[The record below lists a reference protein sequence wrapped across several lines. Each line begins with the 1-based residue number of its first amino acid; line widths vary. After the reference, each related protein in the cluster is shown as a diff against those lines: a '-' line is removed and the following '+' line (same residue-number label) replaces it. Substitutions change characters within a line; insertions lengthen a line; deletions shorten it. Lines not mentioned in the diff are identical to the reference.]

1 MAKTGAEKLAAKQR
15 RLSKRGSIQGQLQ
28 AENLR
33 AATID
38 PMKAKMSAQERG
50 GMALEAGA
58 AAGAANAPAMQ
69 QLAEAGMMGDKQAL
83 SSMGAD
89 LQKTATDAAYQ
100 GAAAA
105 EQSDQQ
111 RVMQAQQKKE
121 QGLQAALQEK
131 IRKKEAVMSD
141 IQKGAQIAGQVA
153 GAATGVSGFI
163 NTLPGKT

>member
-1 MAKTGAEKLAAKQR
+1 MAKTGAEKLAAKQK

-38 PMKAKMSAQERG
+38 PMKAKMTSQERG

-58 AAGAANAPAMQ
+58 AAGAASAPAMQ
-69 QLAEAGMMGDKQAL
+69 QLAEAGMMGDRQAL
-83 SSMGAD
+83 SAVGSDIQQGAS
-89 LQKTATDAAYQ
+89 DAAYQ
-100 GAAAA
+100 GARAA

-153 GAATGVSGFI
+153 SAATGVTGFI
-163 NTLPGKT
+163 DMLPTK